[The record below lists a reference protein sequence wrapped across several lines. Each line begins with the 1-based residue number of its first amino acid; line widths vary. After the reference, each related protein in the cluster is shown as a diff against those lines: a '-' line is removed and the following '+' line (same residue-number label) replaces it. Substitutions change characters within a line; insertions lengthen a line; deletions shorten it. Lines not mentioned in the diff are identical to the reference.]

1 MFKFVNAQLQKLLK
15 PLLGQPQRRADR
27 SRTAALIENLESRC
41 LLTAHLLQ
49 APLGV
54 APVSIEAA
62 AAKPDS
68 HKSAVPNFA
77 GTYQFSA
84 PSIGVSGTLITTQSG
99 KTATIKLTVN
109 SASITFTGKINGS
122 GHLTGTLKNIHAL
135 VSEVPANISAKFDA
149 TLATS
154 GQVPGTLTVGSGKL
168 AHKFSFVATK
178 SVPTTLSSFDGH
190 YYGFLNGTV
199 VDSQNNPTDLSNE
212 ELDFSVVN
220 GVISTN
226 FASEVAFGSGT
237 LTAQGNVSFT
247 TVDSVRGFS
256 LQYTGTLHV
265 GNGTVS
271 GSGTWT
277 VISAQSPG
285 MSGSGTW
292 SLYQDAPVVVSIRAT
307 DPSATEGPPA
317 DPGVFTIT
325 RSGPTTAPL
334 TVDFYTSGD
343 AVAGVDYTDP
353 GFSVVIP
360 AGSSSVTVTINPL
373 TDDFVSNDEQ
383 ATLTL
388 TSSGNLDYGV
398 NPTAASATVTIANT
412 PPTGGGV
419 AQFNGDYTGTFSG
432 DLTVFGSSNKIPGLL
447 LSDNTLNISISNG
460 VVTISLPGIP
470 ATGTGSINDQGTLTF
485 DGIGDLGGIS
495 LDVSY
500 TGGVD
505 LQNPVNGH
513 AGQGTWTITNAPG
526 ISGSGT
532 WVLDGP
538 V

>member
-277 VISAQSPG
+277 V
-285 MSGSGTW
+285 
-292 SLYQDAPVVVSIRAT
+292 
-307 DPSATEGPPA
+307 
-317 DPGVFTIT
+317 
-325 RSGPTTAPL
+325 
-334 TVDFYTSGD
+334 DFYTSGD

>member
-1 MFKFVNAQLQKLLK
+1 MFKFVNAQFQKLLK
-15 PLLGQPQRRADR
+15 PLIGQPQRRADR
-27 SRTAALIENLESRC
+27 NRTAALIENLESRC
-41 LLTAHLLQ
+41 LLTANLLQ
-49 APLGV
+49 APLDV
-54 APVSIEAA
+54 APVSIETA
-62 AAKPDS
+62 AAKPHS
-68 HKSAVPNFA
+68 HKPAPVPNFA

-84 PSIGVSGTLITTQSG
+84 QSLHVSGTLITTQSG
-99 KTATIKLTVN
+99 KTATIKLTVG
-109 SASITFTGKINGS
+109 SASITTTGKISNS

-149 TLATS
+149 TPLTS
-154 GQVPGTLTVGSGKL
+154 SQVHVTLTVGSGKH
-168 AHKFSFVATK
+168 AHNFDFTATK
-178 SVPTTLSSFDGH
+178 SVPTTVSSFDGH
-190 YYGFLNGTV
+190 YSGFLNGSV
-199 VDSQNNPTDLSNE
+199 VDSQNNSTDLSNE
-212 ELDFSVVN
+212 VLDFSVVN

-226 FASEVAFGSGT
+226 FTGELAFGSGT

-247 TVDSVRGFS
+247 TVDSARGFS
-256 LQYTGTLHV
+256 LQYTGTLHA
-265 GNGTVS
+265 GDGTVS

-292 SLYQDAPVVVSIRAT
+292 NLYRDAAVVVSIQVT
-307 DPSATEGPPA
+307 DPSAAEGPPA
-317 DPGVFTIT
+317 NPGVFTIT

-360 AGSSSVTVTINPL
+360 AGSSTTTVTINPL

-388 TSSGNLDYGV
+388 TAGENYGV

-419 AQFNGDYTGTFSG
+419 TQFNGDYTGTFSG
-432 DLTVFGSSNKIPGLL
+432 DLTAFGSSDTIPGLL

-500 TGGVD
+500 TGGID
-505 LQNPVNGH
+505 LLNPVNGH